1 MYTVHTYNS
10 LILQNYA
17 KCPHI
22 SFHTSPRITTQFVI
36 TTPHLTF
43 QHTAN
48 YTLLTANWNYT
59 KHYYAESER
68 IASRIGGGGL
78 QEIGRDKKEHME
90 LFLSHQGRLGDLF
103 ETLASCLDAEVR
115 PAENGLKHLYNWRD
129 SVQPE
134 TDCYW
139 YHPDHLGSSSW
150 ITHTD
155 SHAVQ
160 HLHYLPWGEDF
171 VNQRSTSWNAIYTFS
186 AKEKDVETGLS
197 YFGSRYYSS
206 DLSIWLSVDPM
217 ASKYPSLSA
226 YTYCANNPV
235 KLVDP
240 DGEEVWLNGDENSKA
255 AAFKSMQEGTHLL
268 LTMGKDGRITA
279 EGDPISDAD
288 YLLLDAIN
296 DNSVKVNIECNR
308 NGDAGEYHGTTY
320 DKINSTATST
330 NLVNMFEM
338 AELEKDAPVGS
349 GIIHEVTEGYYA
361 GLIAIATRKSIRAA
375 SRHRE
380 EITITGANI
389 NITGDFIPDYPMDY
403 KKYRRAHYRATPA
416 PNEMTPAQKNNFRSP
431 SILYRIDQLQKKLQ
445 IL

>member
-1 MYTVHTYNS
+1 MNRPRSYCSPPLAALIRADTCDPRRSMNPLTGIWPACATVPGYRYASPDGEGCPATNVHCS
-10 LILQNYA
+10 LYIVH
-17 KCPHI
+17 C
-22 SFHTSPRITTQFVI
+22 SF
-36 TTPHLTF
+36 
-43 QHTAN
+43 
-48 YTLLTANWNYT
+48 
-59 KHYYAESER
+59 
-68 IASRIGGGGL
+68 
-78 QEIGRDKKEHME
+78 
-90 LFLSHQGRLGDLF
+90 
-103 ETLASCLDAEVR
+103 
-115 PAENGLKHLYNWRD
+115 
-129 SVQPE
+129 
-134 TDCYW
+134 
-139 YHPDHLGSSSW
+139 
-150 ITHTD
+150 
-155 SHAVQ
+155 
-160 HLHYLPWGEDF
+160 
-171 VNQRSTSWNAIYTFS
+171 TFS
-186 AKEKDVETGLS
+186 AKERDSETGLS

-206 DLSIWLSVDPM
+206 DLSVWLSVDPM
-217 ASKYPSLSA
+217 AAKYPSLSP
-226 YTYCANNPV
+226 YVYCADNPV

-389 NITGDFIPDYPMDY
+389 KITGDFIPDYPMDY